1 MRLSKWALASA
12 ISGALCAGTAFAQ
25 SGVQQ
30 PGKIQQTAFEY
41 SSYYAQDDN
50 AAAPSPS
57 DQPPAAPPAAAPA
70 PAQAPACA
78 CAPAAAAPTCQEC
91 SDDCPEGCCLGGP
104 FNPCCKLTDPWK
116 LFDCEG
122 LKCRNINIAGYVAQS
137 FTGNP
142 QNPSDRFNG
151 PLTWT
156 DRANEYQLN
165 QWLTYAERPTN
176 TNGYGWDF
184 GGRMD
189 VMVGTDYRFNTESG
203 LETRGQF
210 TRPKISDQ
218 RFYGTAFTQFYFE
231 VARNNLK
238 VKIGHFYSPVGY
250 EGVQTIGNFFTTL
263 PYTFQY
269 GEPFTHTG
277 ALATWTVNEKLTV
290 GGGVIRGW
298 DNFGNNNP
306 NLGTIW
312 TFTRTFEDKSSLAI
326 VDVFSNEPN
335 QMNNVNTAN
344 LNPAAAGTLGDN
356 NAHSFRWLQ
365 TNVYSR
371 PLTRI
376 SEKLNYVAQSDW
388 GYQTRALLNDK
399 TAHYYGLN
407 QYLFYKVSDCWTWGL
422 RGEWFRDEEGYRVG
436 GFQSTTNSTADLAPT
451 AQSLR
456 GLSDNRGGYNG
467 NFYEIT
473 AGANWKPN
481 ANTVVRPMVRFDWY
495 QGGQSSFVNP
505 GYNAALGAQS
515 GGAPYDGGLK
525 NHQFIYGFDYITLF

>member
-12 ISGALCAGTAFAQ
+12 ISGVLCAGTAYAQ

-30 PGKIQQTAFEY
+30 PSTIQRTAFEY

-50 AAAPSPS
+50 AATPSPS
-57 DQPPAAPPAAAPA
+57 DTA
-70 PAQAPACA
+70 
-78 CAPAAAAPTCQEC
+78 APAAAAPEAPAPAASCNCAPAAAPAACAEC
-91 SDDCPEGCCLGGP
+91 SDNCPEGRCFGGP

-122 LKCRNINIAGYVAQS
+122 LKCRNVNIAGYVAQS

-142 QNPSDRFNG
+142 QNPSDGFNG

-156 DRANEYQLN
+156 DRSNQYELN
-165 QWLTYAERPTN
+165 QFLTYIERPTN
-176 TNGYGWDF
+176 TGGAGWDF
-184 GGRMD
+184 GGRAD
-189 VMVGTDYRFNTESG
+189 VMIGTDYRFNTESG

-210 TRPKISDQ
+210 SRPKISDQ

-238 VKIGHFYSPVGY
+238 IKIGHFYSPVGY

-290 GGGVIRGW
+290 GTGLIRGW

-306 NLGTIW
+306 NIGAIN
-312 TFTRTFEDKSSLAI
+312 TFTRTFDDKSSLAI
-326 VDVFSNEPN
+326 VQVFSNEPN
-335 QMNNVNTAN
+335 QMNNVNTGVPGN
-344 LNPAAAGTLGDN
+344 N
-356 NAHSFRWLQ
+356 NAHSFRFLQ

-407 QYLFYKVSDCWTWGL
+407 QYLFYKVSDCWSWGL
-422 RGEWFRDEEGYRVG
+422 RGEWFRDEEGFRVG
-436 GFQSTTNSTADLAPT
+436 GFQGATNSTAALPPAD
-451 AQSLR
+451 QSLR
-456 GLSDNRGGYNG
+456 GLSANRGGYNG

-473 AGANWKPN
+473 LGANYKPN
-481 ANTVVRPMVRFDWY
+481 ANTVIRPMVRFDWY
-495 QGGQSSFVNP
+495 QGGQSGFVNP
-505 GYNAALGAQS
+505 GYSPALGANS
-515 GGAPYDGGLK
+515 GGDPYDAGRK
-525 NHQFIYGFDYITLF
+525 NQQFIYGLDYITLF